1 MHGVIPYPQYK
12 KLMKMRR
19 TAYMFVIIF
28 GLLMIFVPPL
38 TAHAD
43 LFGFYVPDVYEDITE
58 NVDETNSILAQAFK
72 FSQTSPYDVV
82 NSIQPATGTGVL
94 AIRIREASKTLA
106 LVTATLLL
114 MVDFFRKTINFE
126 WSSKWENV
134 LIFLIKIL
142 VIKQVVQNADTIVSY
157 IYSFFDS
164 VNKVATTTTIHYLP
178 DGNAADYTATVKQG
192 FIKQLSKGW
201 WDYWYDKGADNV
213 YDTYS
218 YHISQDAVKMFYP
231 NATFPSSKTFT
242 DIDTFT
248 AAFPSPTEKINFFPT
263 WEMAKLQPL
272 FLIMK
277 AIAYI
282 IFVIVIGR
290 VFELAVY
297 TLLAPLPLATFASE
311 TTHEVAKNFLKNYIA
326 VVIQIAVIVL
336 MFVVYVGTNKYVIE
350 TFAKSGSAKMLNFIV
365 LCALG
370 LGVMRSG
377 TWSKRICG
385 IA

>member
-12 KLMKMRR
+12 KLMKIRR
-19 TAYMFVIIF
+19 TAYMIVIIC
-28 GLLMIFVPPL
+28 GLLMIFCPPL
-38 TAHAD
+38 VAHAD
-43 LFGFYVPDVYEDITE
+43 LFGFYVPDVYEEITE
-58 NVDETNSILAQAFK
+58 NVDETNDILGQAFK

-82 NSIQPATGTGVL
+82 NSIRPSSSTGIL

-114 MVDFFRKTINFE
+114 MVDFFRKSINFE

-142 VIKQVVQNADTIVSY
+142 VIKQVVQNADTIVGY
-157 IYSFFDS
+157 VYSMFDS
-164 VNKVATTTTIHYLP
+164 VNKVATNSTLNYLP
-178 DGNAADYTATVKQG
+178 NGNAYNYTAVIDQG
-192 FIKQLSKGW
+192 LIKQLSKGW
-201 WDYWYDKGADNV
+201 WDFWYDVGAGNTT
-213 YDTYS
+213 DTYT

-231 NATFPSSKTFT
+231 NATFPSATSFN
-242 DIDTFT
+242 DMDSFNG
-248 AAFPSPTEKINFFPT
+248 AFPSPTEKINFFPT

-297 TLLAPLPLATFASE
+297 TLLAPLPLATFASD

-326 VVIQIAVIVL
+326 VVIQISVIVL
-336 MFVVYVGTNKYVIE
+336 MFVVYVGTNKYVIDL
-350 TFAKSGSAKMLNFIV
+350 FATNGSAKLLNFIV

-377 TWSKRICG
+377 TWAKKVCG